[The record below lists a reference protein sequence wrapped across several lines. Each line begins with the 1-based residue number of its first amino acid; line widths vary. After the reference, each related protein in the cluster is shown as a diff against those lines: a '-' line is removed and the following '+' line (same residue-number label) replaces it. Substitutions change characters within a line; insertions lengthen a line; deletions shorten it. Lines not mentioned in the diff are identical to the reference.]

1 MNRAMSL
8 MFLFLLALASV
19 AFGQVQQ
26 VDSQSPEDSVN
37 STELIAWSGL
47 QKPQP
52 APQPL
57 PPPDTAVPQPDP
69 SQNGPGKQQSEPQTQ
84 QAPSESQQ
92 PTAQSF
98 VGKILKDGGKYVLK
112 VSSNT
117 SYQLL
122 GEVNAEKYENQNV
135 KVVGDLDS
143 RNNTIHVVRIDLLS

>member
-1 MNRAMSL
+1 MNRAMIVAPTL
-8 MFLFLLALASV
+8 LLALTSV
-19 AFGQVQQ
+19 VFGQTRQS
-26 VDSQSPEDSVN
+26 DSQSPEDSMN
-37 STELIAWSGL
+37 SRELIAWSGL

-69 SQNGPGKQQSEPQTQ
+69 SQEQPAKQQPDAQAQ
-84 QAPSESQQ
+84 QAPSEAQQ

-98 VGKILKDGGKYVLK
+98 VGKIMKDGGKYILK

-117 SYQLL
+117 TYQLL
-122 GEVNAEKYENQNV
+122 GDVNAEKYENQNV

-143 RNNTIHVVRIDLLS
+143 KNNTIHVVRIDLLS

>member
-1 MNRAMSL
+1 MNRATSL
-8 MFLFLLALASV
+8 MPLLLLGLASI
-19 AFGQVQQ
+19 AFAQDRQ
-26 VDSQSPEDSVN
+26 DSQSPEDNVS
-37 STELIAWSGL
+37 SRELIAWSGL

-69 SQNGPGKQQSEPQTQ
+69 SQQQSAKQPAEPQTE

-98 VGKILKDGGKYVLK
+98 VGKVLKDGGKYVLK

-117 SYQLL
+117 TYQLL
-122 GEVNAEKYENQNV
+122 GDINAAKYENQNV